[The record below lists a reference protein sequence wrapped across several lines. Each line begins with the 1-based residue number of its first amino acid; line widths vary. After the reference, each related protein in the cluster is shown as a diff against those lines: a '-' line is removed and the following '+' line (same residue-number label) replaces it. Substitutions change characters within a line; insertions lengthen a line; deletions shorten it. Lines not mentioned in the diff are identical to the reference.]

1 MPSGC
6 PGCEKLSESRFVIAD
21 ASMSAKIDFHQSAKK
36 MIQRIKDG
44 FKQLTAFRKSLKEFE
59 NMNHGNIQ
67 ERLAFLID
75 AKVDIKINESNNADD
90 DPIVLKLTKL
100 EAESGELSDN

>member
-1 MPSGC
+1 
-6 PGCEKLSESRFVIAD
+6 
-21 ASMSAKIDFHQSAKK
+21 
-36 MIQRIKDG
+36 
-44 FKQLTAFRKSLKEFE
+44 
-59 NMNHGNIQ
+59 MNHGNIQ